1 MTEFKDP
8 RDGNIYKTVKLRD
21 GKVWFA
27 QGLAYEING
36 ALKPNGK
43 DSDAG
48 YLYNWDMLSRAIP
61 AGWRLPT
68 RSEWEYLSKLYGDA
82 ISQELSV
89 VSGGFSHSGGTHP
102 GSGDDAFFWVKEK
115 PQWIPVF
122 NDKCAK
128 DSEYI
133 ASFSISSGSF
143 TVFRDLKRFY
153 YGVRCVRK

>member
-82 ISQELSV
+82 MSQELSV
-89 VSGGFSHSGGTHP
+89 VSGGFSHGGDTHP
-102 GSGDDAFFWVKEK
+102 GNWQDAFFWVKEK
-115 PQWIPVF
+115 RFWIP
-122 NDKCAK
+122 NKDKLAK

-133 ASFSISSGSF
+133 ASFNVSGGGF
-143 TVFRDLKRFY
+143 LVFRDFKRFY
-153 YGVRCVRK
+153 YGVRCVKK